1 MVLKQLDIHMK
12 EYKPKTQILYLSK
25 INSKCITRQLLTRM
39 PATGTY
45 ALLMGMLRVVTLEDS
60 LVVLDELH
68 VVLYQSNHTLK
79 YSSNCFENSHPHK
92 NLHTNTYRSCIRN
105 YPKLETTKTS
115 FNRWID
121 NQTVVHNSTEY
132 FSVMKRSKLPSH
144 EKRDLKSILLSE
156 RSPPEKATFCTI
168 LIILGEKKKGN
179 TARVEKSV
187 ITKKGLN

>member
-45 ALLMGMLRVVTLEDS
+45 ALLMGMLRVVTLQDS
-60 LVVLDELH
+60 LVVLDELY

-92 NLHTNTYRSCIRN
+92 T
-105 YPKLETTKTS
+105 
-115 FNRWID
+115 
-121 NQTVVHNSTEY
+121 
-132 FSVMKRSKLPSH
+132 
-144 EKRDLKSILLSE
+144 
-156 RSPPEKATFCTI
+156 CTQI
-168 LIILGEKKKGN
+168 LIEVVFVIIPNWKQPRCPSTGE
-179 TARVEKSV
+179 
-187 ITKKGLN
+187 